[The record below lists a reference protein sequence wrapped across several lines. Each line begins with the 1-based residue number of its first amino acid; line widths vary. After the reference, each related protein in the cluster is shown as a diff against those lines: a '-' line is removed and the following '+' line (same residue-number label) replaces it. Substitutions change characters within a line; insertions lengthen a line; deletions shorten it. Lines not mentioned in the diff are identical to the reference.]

1 MLAGRDASDD
11 KSRKIVRF
19 LILYF
24 ASLFNQLLSHVLDD
38 VVLETNVD
46 KLSLE
51 VVKELYL
58 LATQFNLKKLR
69 ERYAMSLSR
78 SLTAENVL
86 SVSAVLQLKCSDA
99 SSVPSCAH
107 GTMKVWMVVVLRCG
121 PITQFES
128 KCSQAMKRILSS
140 LLCL

>member
-78 SLTAENVL
+78 RLTAENVL
-86 SVSAVLQLKCSDA
+86 SVSAVHLLSLVAQ
-99 SSVPSCAH
+99 
-107 GTMKVWMVVVLRCG
+107 TVL
-121 PITQFES
+121 
-128 KCSQAMKRILSS
+128 
-140 LLCL
+140 